1 MAGSSV
7 VGQSLV
13 LIASFVLLGTAV
25 ALGSTLAVLH
35 LRTEG
40 AAAPPWLLSGLHGFL
55 ALGGFGCLLLA
66 TLGGPEHGLETGTA
80 SFGAIAAVLIALAAV
95 AGSGILIL
103 RLLKRRFTGLLIGVH
118 ATLAVS
124 GFVFLTAYIF
134 IG

>member
-1 MAGSSV
+1 
-7 VGQSLV
+7 V
-13 LIASFVLLGTAV
+13 LIASFLLLGTAV

-35 LRTEG
+35 LRAEG
-40 AAAPPWLLSGLHGFL
+40 AAAPPRLLSGLHGFL
-55 ALGGFGCLLLA
+55 ALGGFSCLLLA

-134 IG
+134 VG